1 MNLFKRL
8 LHSVKSK
15 EKVRDYIDRRFQELE
30 ETIIDKVLRELAFS
44 DKLETNKDD
53 KKLYVGRMVYFP
65 KDKQGS
71 AGCYIGYY
79 RARGECEALGAF
91 IKELA
96 DNDIKPETISNS
108 VWNPRVSELTSD
120 SFVDVDDLEDCNEDE
135 DA

>member
-44 DKLETNKDD
+44 DKLETNKDY
-53 KKLYVGRMVYFP
+53 KKLYIGRMVYFP
-65 KDKQGS
+65 KDKSGS

-79 RARGECEALGAF
+79 RARGEYEALGAF

-108 VWNPRVSELTSD
+108 IWNPRVAELTSD
-120 SFVDVDDLEDCNEDE
+120 TFVDVEDLEDCKE